1 MDSWL
6 GDPKQESDE
15 GSFRTFGLNG
25 VSLNGIPLSIN
36 EVSWHSHEIKVVP
49 RTLRPYV
56 SEDEGFLFLHRRG
69 QNERKLTKE
78 L

>member
-1 MDSWL
+1 MGSWL

-15 GSFRTFGLNG
+15 GSFRTFRLNRVG
-25 VSLNGIPLSIN
+25 LNGIPLSIN

-56 SEDEGFLFLHRRG
+56 R
-69 QNERKLTKE
+69 
-78 L
+78 